1 VAQPVNDRGGSSAAS
16 PAPDVSRSVGRVS
29 SLLHGWVGALL
40 AGVALGTANSL
51 SNAFGSA
58 YGPFAASP
66 GHGVQWLEYLSAW
79 LGTAWAWALFALVV
93 GWLSPTAGKAAARA
107 VLGLLTAVVGYYVC
121 DAALGVNTQLS
132 TGEIAFWSVI
142 ATLLGPLMAL
152 IGLAARQQ
160 RRVSLYAALAMPALM
175 VFDTLA
181 RPSGPDH
188 IRPWAQL
195 LVLGSAAALAAA
207 FILRTVRPAAG
218 RSTLGAP

>member
-1 VAQPVNDRGGSSAAS
+1 MTGAARARPVL
-16 PAPDVSRSVGRVS
+16 PPDVSRSVGRVS

-79 LGTAWAWALFALVV
+79 LGTAWAWALFAFVV